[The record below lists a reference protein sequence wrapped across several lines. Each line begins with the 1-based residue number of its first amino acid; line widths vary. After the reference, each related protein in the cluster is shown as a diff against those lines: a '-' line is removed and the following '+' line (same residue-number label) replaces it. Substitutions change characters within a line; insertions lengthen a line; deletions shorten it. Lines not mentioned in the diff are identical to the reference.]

1 MYDDTK
7 VEAFSAFHDLLVTPE
22 VQMNA
27 QEQYEE
33 LIRLADSF
41 HARGVIDQ
49 EERRSLI
56 EVATVAYAR
65 ALRAREVGLRS
76 YINVPY
82 RSVVVIGDEM
92 QRNVISGSRIG
103 DQ

>member
-7 VEAFSAFHDLLVTPE
+7 IEAFSAFHDLLITPE
-22 VQMNA
+22 VRMNA

-41 HARGVIDQ
+41 HAKGVIDLD
-49 EERRSLI
+49 ERRSLI

-65 ALRAREVGLRS
+65 AVEGLGR
-76 YINVPY
+76 
-82 RSVVVIGDEM
+82 GT
-92 QRNVISGSRIG
+92 
-103 DQ
+103 